1 MRFVALVL
9 CTVFA
14 VLGDSAIAAP
24 PAEAPPA
31 GSVSAHAAAAQV
43 VPVVDGSVLDD
54 KAWDAA
60 KVITGFWQTTPD
72 EGQPASENT
81 EVRVLFTATALY
93 IGVVNYDRSP
103 ELIISSESRR
113 DASLTNTD
121 SFLVILDTF
130 RDRQNGFVF
139 GTSPAGIEY
148 DGQVIGEGQGGGGG
162 GGGGGAAVVG
172 AAEVAEAVAAAVE
185 LAVDRPAARAE
196 GSTSTGMGP
205 GRLNRKCSRAAGAR
219 SSRFHSARF
228 AIPRPTCRSGESTF
242 SETSGAG
249 TRRRTGRRFRGS
261 TT

>member
-24 PAEAPPA
+24 PAEAPAA
-31 GSVSAHAAAAQV
+31 GSVSAHAAPAQV
-43 VPVVDGSVLDD
+43 APVVDGSVLDD
-54 KAWDAA
+54 KAWDGA
-60 KVITGFWQTTPD
+60 KVISGFWQTTPD

-93 IGVVNYDRSP
+93 IGVVNYDRTP

-162 GGGGGAAVVG
+162 GGGGGGVG
-172 AAEVAEAVAAAVE
+172 GGGSSWKSPIVKSPCSPSK
-185 LAVDRPAARAE
+185 PA
-196 GSTSTGMGP
+196 T
-205 GRLNRKCSRAAGAR
+205 
-219 SSRFHSARF
+219 
-228 AIPRPTCRSGESTF
+228 AIT
-242 SETSGAG
+242 
-249 TRRRTGRRFRGS
+249 
-261 TT
+261 

>member
-1 MRFVALVL
+1 MRFVVLIL

-14 VLGDSAIAAP
+14 VLGDFALAAP
-24 PAEAPPA
+24 PAEAPAA
-31 GSVSAHAAAAQV
+31 GSVSAHVAPAQV
-43 VPVVDGSVLDD
+43 VPVVDGNVIDD

-81 EVRVLFTATALY
+81 EVRVLFTETALY

-148 DGQVIGEGQGGGGG
+148 DGQVIGEGQGS
-162 GGGGGAAVVG
+162 GAVVVEAVVG
-172 AAEVAEAVAAAVE
+172 AAVVVGAAAVE
-185 LAVDRPAARAE
+185 AVAVAVAVVRPAARAA
-196 GSTSTGMGP
+196 GSTSTGTVP
-205 GRLNRKCSRAAGAR
+205 GRSNR
-219 SSRFHSARF
+219 
-228 AIPRPTCRSGESTF
+228 
-242 SETSGAG
+242 
-249 TRRRTGRRFRGS
+249 
-261 TT
+261 

>member
-1 MRFVALVL
+1 MAAMRFVALVL

-24 PAEAPPA
+24 PAEAPAA
-31 GSVSAHAAAAQV
+31 GSVSAHAAPAQV
-43 VPVVDGSVLDD
+43 APVVDGSVLDD
-54 KAWDAA
+54 KAWDGA
-60 KVITGFWQTTPD
+60 KVISGFWQTTPD

-93 IGVVNYDRSP
+93 IGVVNYDRTP

-130 RDRQNGFVF
+130 RDRQNGYVF
-139 GTSPAGIEY
+139 GNIPAGIEN
-148 DGQVIGEGQGGGGG
+148 EGL
-162 GGGGGAAVVG
+162 VS
-172 AAEVAEAVAAAVE
+172 
-185 LAVDRPAARAE
+185 
-196 GSTSTGMGP
+196 STSTGMGP

-219 SSRFHSARF
+219 SSRFHSGRF

-249 TRRRTGRRFRGS
+249 TRRRTGRPSRAS